1 MAAWI
6 LAQGLSAERPLV
18 ILSDNSVEHA
28 LFALAAQHVGVP
40 SAAISPAYSLMSKD
54 FDKLRSMVSL
64 LEPGAIYVSAM
75 QPFAAALAAI
85 QPLHSATIVSGNAA
99 DTGAI
104 SFRTIAATLETPDV
118 AKAFAAVT
126 PDTIAKFLFTSGS
139 TGTPK
144 AVINTQR
151 MLTSSQQAKAQTW
164 SFLEGSGDGLV
175 ILDWLP
181 WSHTFGANHN
191 FNLVLRNGG
200 TLFVDGGKPAPGLFA
215 TSLANLRSVM
225 PTVYFNVPRGF
236 DMLIAAL
243 RSDDELRRRFFSEVK
258 FAFYAGAALPQ
269 NLWDALEELSIKT
282 VGRALPMVS
291 AWGSTETS
299 PLATDCHFQAQR
311 SGNIGVPIPGTEL
324 KLVPSGDKLEVR
336 VRGPNVTPGYWKAP
350 ELTAQAFDAEGFYL
364 IGDAV
369 TFADP
374 ARPELGLFFDG
385 RVAEDFKLNSG
396 TWVSVGTLRVAGIA
410 ALAPL
415 AQDIVVTG
423 HGGDE
428 VRFLVFPN
436 IAACRAHAGLT
447 DSADVKDV
455 IGHDKVR
462 HSIAQGLAKLKAQS
476 GNSSGHATRALLLA
490 EPASVDGG
498 EITDKGYINQR
509 AVLTRRAQAVATL
522 DDDGFRRMDR
532 LRRVRRGTSDL
543 ARHAGTSPAMTKSK
557 SFALT
562 NLLPK
567 QLTCESFRA
576 IARFTDRAVE
586 LPCRAGRKRMLERSG
601 PSGPNARAHQAGWN
615 AGARLA
621 VVAVARSGAAL
632 AGHGAEILVQPPQQ
646 VDQNLPLVFLQA
658 GQQPPLAFERGH
670 DHLVVDRAPARG
682 QRDGVGAAV
691 VGCGA
696 DRDQAALL
704 QHRKIAADRPLV
716 EADHVADPRGR
727 NAGLDRQQRHD
738 PPFRDVDAEIALI
751 KHRRAVR
758 QLVGDEGDERRN
770 VAVEIE
776 QRAVIGGCGLH
787 WARPARFPAKGN
799 LAHVSIIAAELRPS
813 NRDMGQGF
821 TRTNFGRS
829 R

>member
-1 MAAWI
+1 MTPAAAPSRDQSETLFAIPAIVADRRDDGSIILKSTTPLRESARCIGDWLEHWAQQAPDRIFLADRAGADTRWSTVSYQDALKQVRSAAAWI

-40 SAAISPAYSLMSKD
+40 SAAISPAYSLMSGD
-54 FDKLRSMVSL
+54 FDKLRSMVAL
-64 LEPGAIYVSAM
+64 LQPGAIYVSATK
-75 QPFAAALAAI
+75 PFAAALAAV
-85 QPLHSATIVSGNAA
+85 QPLHSAMIVSGRAEDA
-99 DTGAI
+99 GAI
-104 SFRTIAATLETPDV
+104 SFRSIAATPETLDV

-164 SFLEGSGDGLV
+164 SFLEASGEDLV

-200 TLFVDGGKPAPGLFA
+200 TLYVDSGKPAPGLFA
-215 TSLANLRSVM
+215 TSLANLRSAM

-243 RSDDELRRRFFSEVK
+243 RGDEELRQKFFSEVK

-269 NLWDALEELSIKT
+269 NLWDALEALSIKT

-436 IAACRAHAGLT
+436 IAACRAHTGLP
-447 DSADVKDV
+447 DSVDAKDV
-455 IGHDKVR
+455 IRHDKVR
-462 HSIAQGLAKLKAQS
+462 SAIASGLAKLKAQS
-476 GNSSGHATRALLLA
+476 GNSSGHAMRALLLA

-522 DDDGFRRMDR
+522 DDAVSTEWIGC
-532 LRRVRRGTSDL
+532 
-543 ARHAGTSPAMTKSK
+543 AG
-557 SFALT
+557 
-562 NLLPK
+562 
-567 QLTCESFRA
+567 
-576 IARFTDRAVE
+576 
-586 LPCRAGRKRMLERSG
+586 
-601 PSGPNARAHQAGWN
+601 
-615 AGARLA
+615 
-621 VVAVARSGAAL
+621 
-632 AGHGAEILVQPPQQ
+632 
-646 VDQNLPLVFLQA
+646 
-658 GQQPPLAFERGH
+658 
-670 DHLVVDRAPARG
+670 
-682 QRDGVGAAV
+682 
-691 VGCGA
+691 
-696 DRDQAALL
+696 
-704 QHRKIAADRPLV
+704 
-716 EADHVADPRGR
+716 
-727 NAGLDRQQRHD
+727 
-738 PPFRDVDAEIALI
+738 
-751 KHRRAVR
+751 
-758 QLVGDEGDERRN
+758 
-770 VAVEIE
+770 
-776 QRAVIGGCGLH
+776 
-787 WARPARFPAKGN
+787 
-799 LAHVSIIAAELRPS
+799 
-813 NRDMGQGF
+813 
-821 TRTNFGRS
+821 
-829 R
+829 